1 MNEEIRKLYD
11 RFIQDEQEQDN
22 IGLLLRNEV
31 LEIVQAEKD
40 KMDEQEYKKIR
51 DRAFSIAA
59 AGEEAGFVR
68 GFRYAFRLFAECIY
82 H

>member
-1 MNEEIRKLYD
+1 MNEEIRKLYAGL
-11 RFIQDEQEQDN
+11 IPDEQDH

-31 LEIVQAEKD
+31 LKILQAEKD
-40 KMDEQEYKKIR
+40 KMDEQEYEKIR
-51 DRAFSIAA
+51 DRAFYIAS